1 MIDTSVAST
10 YFNRVILMTHDLPAP
25 DAKQRLLLAAEEVFA
40 EKGYA
45 SATIREITERAEA
58 NIAAINYHF
67 GDKERLYIETVR
79 FAHTCAAKGLPL
91 PLPPEGTPPVEKLT
105 AFIREMATRMT
116 QPTRPSSLRLMMRE
130 MSQPTAAAHAII
142 TEFIQP
148 MAFGL
153 RAIVRDLLPTAPDT
167 RVLMIGFSIIGQI
180 LFYRQNRQVADLIFG
195 KEPVDAISTEM
206 IAEHVTRFTIAAL
219 GHGEPIREA
228 AP

>member
-1 MIDTSVAST
+1 MESEPQV
-10 YFNRVILMTHDLPAP
+10 LP
-25 DAKQRLLLAAEEVFA
+25 DAKQRLLLAAEEIFA
-40 EKGYA
+40 EKGFA
-45 SATIREITERAEA
+45 SATIREITDRAEA

-79 FAHTCAAKGLPL
+79 FAHSCAAKDLPL
-91 PLPPEGTPPVEKLT
+91 PSMPDDAPPHAKLK

-142 TEFIQP
+142 REFIQP

-153 RAIVRDLLPTAPDT
+153 RAIVHELLPSASES

-180 LFYRQNRQVADLIFG
+180 LFYRQNRQVAELIFG

-206 IAEHVTRFTIAAL
+206 IAEHVTRFTLAAL
-219 GHGEPIREA
+219 GHGEPIRET